1 MLRTE
6 VIHVTGNLQTQFVKT
21 RLSFWLQW
29 TLHYEGSQ
37 PKLWCILNKF
47 CSYSFIQIPSL
58 DIQLRIKIGSSKAL
72 RNRRLKIFT
81 KYLNKWAWINQV
93 DNPDTIFQENC
104 IEFRRKSG
112 MLNFWER
119 TLAGGFEGPAPFSS
133 GKTDAFPY
141 LSKVG
146 HGSPDFGSPMLQN
159 KETQFNDTWIQECDF
174 PNCYGNMLNLMLG
187 SFEK

>member
-1 MLRTE
+1 MKF
-6 VIHVTGNLQTQFVKT
+6 HSQNFDG
-21 RLSFWLQW
+21 
-29 TLHYEGSQ
+29 TL
-37 PKLWCILNKF
+37 NRF

-81 KYLNKWAWINQV
+81 KYLNKWVWINQV

-146 HGSPDFGSPMLQN
+146 HGSPDFGSPMLQKQRN
-159 KETQFNDTWIQECDF
+159 SIQWHLNQRMWF
-174 PNCYGNMLNLMLG
+174 PKLLWKHAKSDAGEFWKVTLIVK
-187 SFEK
+187 F